1 MTRMRKIIVIYD
13 RFDVVKVPFPF
24 TDKQST
30 KVRPALVLSNAKFN
44 RSVGKTIFAMITSST
59 KTTWLHDSVVVDLS
73 MAGLTVPS
81 RVRMKIFT
89 IDNGFILKRLGHL
102 SVKDASEFEKNFNK
116 LTLHN

>member
-1 MTRMRKIIVIYD
+1 MIYE

-30 KVRPALVLSNAKFN
+30 KVRPALVLSNAEFN
-44 RSVGKTIFAMITSST
+44 QSVGKTIFAMITSST
-59 KTTWLHDSVVVDLS
+59 RVNWLHDAVVTDLS

-89 IDNGFILKRLGHL
+89 IDNGFILKRLGRL
-102 SVKDASEFEKNFNK
+102 SVADAVEFEKNFEK
-116 LTLHN
+116 LTK